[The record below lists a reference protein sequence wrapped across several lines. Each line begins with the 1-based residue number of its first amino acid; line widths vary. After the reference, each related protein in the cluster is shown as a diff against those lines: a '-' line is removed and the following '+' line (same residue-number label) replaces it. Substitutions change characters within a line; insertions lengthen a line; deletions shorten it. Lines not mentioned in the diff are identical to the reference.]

1 MGIQS
6 HCIGI
11 NSNSHNY
18 LSYLLNIF
26 IMTNNITL
34 ICEVF
39 CHQFYVAAMYLL
51 GAFFAFHG
59 LTPWPLWILWDNF
72 ASQME
77 VAVPIYISGFLKP
90 WPSGNLNYISKRP
103 PSFQDSLSL
112 QHPPWIPD
120 SRCVFLKRLLQ
131 KRRLRISHPSPW
143 ATSVSTGAAQHG
155 GCIPLWRISSPAGF
169 IHDPGW
175 KTRHHQTHLRGQVS
189 FFRT

>member
-1 MGIQS
+1 
-6 HCIGI
+6 
-11 NSNSHNY
+11 
-18 LSYLLNIF
+18 
-26 IMTNNITL
+26 MTNNITL

-59 LTPWPLWILWDNF
+59 LPPWPLWILWDHF
-72 ASQME
+72 ASKWRLQCLFTYL
-77 VAVPIYISGFLKP
+77 VFWNHDRKAISIIF
-90 WPSGNLNYISKRP
+90 SKRP

-120 SRCVFLKRLLQ
+120 SRCVLLKRLLQ
-131 KRRLRISHPSPW
+131 KRRLQISHPSPW

-155 GCIPLWRISSPAGF
+155 GCIHLWRISFPAGF

>member
-1 MGIQS
+1 MTI
-6 HCIGI
+6 
-11 NSNSHNY
+11 
-18 LSYLLNIF
+18 IF
-26 IMTNNITL
+26 TL

-39 CHQFYVAAMYLL
+39 CHHFYLAAIYLL
-51 GAFFAFHG
+51 GALVAFHG
-59 LTPWPLWILWDNF
+59 QNTLTLLNMMRSFRFPNRACAAYSSARFLRNHDRQ
-72 ASQME
+72 A
-77 VAVPIYISGFLKP
+77 ISMIF
-90 WPSGNLNYISKRP
+90 SKRP

-131 KRRLRISHPSPW
+131 KRRLQISHPSPW

-155 GCIPLWRISSPAGF
+155 GCIPLWRISSSAGF